1 MREGYDKYYTNNYYT
16 GQVLINYNKTF
27 GKHTIGAL
35 AGFES
40 YEHIYK
46 YTEATRKG
54 GGNDELGESLNTLD
68 ESSQKNSD
76 GGYEMARLSYF
87 GRIQYDYLGKY
98 LFEANLRSDA
108 SSASRKTIVGVYS
121 LLFSAGWRI
130 SEEIL
135 REG

>member
-1 MREGYDKYYTNNYYT
+1 MKGVYSVRNYTSNQDGFKRHFSYGNEESSFDSGLREGYDKYYTNNYYT

-54 GGNDELGESLNTLD
+54 GGSDELGESLNTLD
-68 ESSQKNSD
+68 ESSQKNKD
-76 GGYEMARLSYF
+76 GGYDDVTPKSW
-87 GRIQYDYLGKY
+87 
-98 LFEANLRSDA
+98 
-108 SSASRKTIVGVYS
+108 TV
-121 LLFSAGWRI
+121 
-130 SEEIL
+130 
-135 REG
+135 